1 MEGYTMKYI
10 ENTTLNCKIYTS
22 QRKELNRIKS
32 EIELD
37 YNMKI
42 PLSELVRRAL
52 EVGIP
57 AVNKDRT
64 FVIELI
70 G

>member
-1 MEGYTMKYI
+1 MKYI
-10 ENTTLNCKIYTS
+10 ECTTLNCKIYIS

-32 EIELD
+32 EIESD

-64 FVIELI
+64 FAIELI

>member
-1 MEGYTMKYI
+1 MKYI
-10 ENTTLNCKIYTS
+10 ECTTLNCKIYIS

-32 EIELD
+32 EIESD

>member
-1 MEGYTMKYI
+1 MRYI
-10 ENTTLNCKIYTS
+10 ECETLNCQIYAS
-22 QRKELNRIKS
+22 QREKLNRIKL
-32 EIELD
+32 EIESE
-37 YNMKI
+37 YNIKI

-57 AVNKDRT
+57 SIDNDRT

-70 G
+70 R

>member
-1 MEGYTMKYI
+1 MKYI

>member
-1 MEGYTMKYI
+1 MKYI
-10 ENTTLNCKIYTS
+10 ECSTLNCQIYAS
-22 QRKELNRIKS
+22 QREELNIIKS
-32 EIELD
+32 EIERD
-37 YNMKI
+37 YNIKI

-52 EVGIP
+52 AVGIP

-64 FVIELI
+64 FALELI

>member
-1 MEGYTMKYI
+1 MKYI
-10 ENTTLNCKIYTS
+10 ECTTLNCQIYAS
-22 QRKELNRIKS
+22 QREKLNRIKS
-32 EIELD
+32 EIERD
-37 YNMKI
+37 YKIKI

-57 AVNKDRT
+57 AINKNRN

>member
-1 MEGYTMKYI
+1 M
-10 ENTTLNCKIYTS
+10 TTLNCKIYTS
-22 QRKELNRIKS
+22 QREELNRIKL
-32 EIELD
+32 EIESD

-57 AVNKDRT
+57 AVSKDRT
-64 FVIELI
+64 FALELI

>member
-1 MEGYTMKYI
+1 MRYI
-10 ENTTLNCKIYTS
+10 ECATLNCQIYAS

-32 EIELD
+32 EIETD
-37 YNMKI
+37 YDMKI

-57 AVNKDRT
+57 TINKNRN

>member
-1 MEGYTMKYI
+1 MRYI
-10 ENTTLNCKIYTS
+10 KCETLNCQIYAS
-22 QRKELNRIKS
+22 QREELNRIKS
-32 EIELD
+32 EIESE
-37 YNMKI
+37 YNIKI

-52 EVGIP
+52 EMGIP
-57 AVNKDRT
+57 AINNDRT